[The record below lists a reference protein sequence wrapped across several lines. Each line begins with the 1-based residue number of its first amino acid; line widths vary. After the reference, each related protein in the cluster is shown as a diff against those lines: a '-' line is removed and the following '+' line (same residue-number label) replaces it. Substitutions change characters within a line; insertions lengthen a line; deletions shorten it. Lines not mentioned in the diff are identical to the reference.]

1 MHNMHRKAKVTISF
15 VVLSLCLST
24 QVSAVTESTR
34 VSFNGVEVNLV
45 FAGKG
50 NRFRNAREEDD
61 AQRPMRDMSGA
72 VCTSLQ
78 GPECKVLNY
87 EHKSLGIW
95 RLINVP
101 IPSRNQ
107 TLSDVLRTL
116 VMTAIKKEK
125 ENVSSAPNE
134 EPGTEEE
141 DAHLEL

>member
-87 EHKSLGIW
+87 EHKY
-95 RLINVP
+95 
-101 IPSRNQ
+101 Q